1 MNRKYKQGEWLEGVM
16 HGKGVF
22 NWFKEKKK
30 YEGEYKDGVKHGKGK
45 LSQPDGSM
53 YDGLWLDGFQHGKN
67 IIK

>member
-1 MNRKYKQGEWLEGVM
+1 M

-45 LSQPDGSM
+45 LS
-53 YDGLWLDGFQHGKN
+53 
-67 IIK
+67 